1 MQPDK
6 SRCEPRRPDLG
17 ARLYGR
23 CPPSPG
29 SGIPFSRGCDARR
42 MSFDAVN
49 TNYMT
54 HQSSTARKTITDQS
68 PTGVEWAEREGSE
81 RNSADPEKY
90 ESLLTNEFMRCRAS
104 WVQASR
110 PRKEFSTTGLERGG
124 SFRSRHGFVCVG
136 GRPGE
141 MNGSDKTKGR
151 QIAEGEVPKRPT
163 GADCKSAGICLR
175 RFESSPLHQPSDQL
189 GEKFSR
195 GNSSVG

>member
-1 MQPDK
+1 
-6 SRCEPRRPDLG
+6 
-17 ARLYGR
+17 
-23 CPPSPG
+23 
-29 SGIPFSRGCDARR
+29 

-175 RFESSPLHQPSDQL
+175 RFKSSSLHHFLLRESGPVYPVAMAAEGPQGSLPLLPRSTGRWWPPRLHFLLWGCYASP
-189 GEKFSR
+189 
-195 GNSSVG
+195 SSH